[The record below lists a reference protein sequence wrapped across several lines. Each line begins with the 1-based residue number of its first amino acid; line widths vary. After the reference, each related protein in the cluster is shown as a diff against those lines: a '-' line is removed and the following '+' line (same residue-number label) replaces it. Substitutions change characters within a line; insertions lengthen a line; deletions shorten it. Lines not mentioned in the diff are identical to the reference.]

1 MTRDSIQQEINSIW
15 YIGILRSWVIKVTI
29 ILTVEKRWKR
39 IFVLLIFICG
49 NDMVTTVTR
58 SKISYVCFFLLS
70 LLTPFGQPI
79 LCTYLS

>member
-58 SKISYVCFFLLS
+58 SKISYAFFFFLS